1 MAEKRVFLDGNIL
14 WSGVTQAISRS
25 QDPVLCI
32 IRPSDVTFAAVSGLR
47 LVVSWQ
53 FQLYEML
60 PVGAV
65 FVIPPAIASF
75 LTANAVR
82 TRVELVIRGQAITL
96 ALQDDLGRYELRW
109 KSDVASFPA
118 PPEINHLLT
127 VPDNLI
133 EVSYLTISDAAHR
146 AVAKL
151 TTMESLGQI
160 HRTKLAIL
168 VDFSHSRLAINGQ
181 EIQGGPKARYYF
193 DPRLIIRALEFLKTD
208 TIRVGV
214 TPLLRGN
221 HRGFFSIVTDQDGY
235 RVHCALLS
243 IGMETQKLYPL
254 PPGRNQ

>member
-1 MAEKRVFLDGNIL
+1 VTEKRVFLDGNIL

-53 FQLYEML
+53 FQLSETL

-65 FVIPPAIASF
+65 FVIPPTIASF
-75 LTANAVR
+75 LMAEAVR
-82 TRVELVIRGQAITL
+82 TRVELAIRGRAVTL
-96 ALQDDLGRYELRW
+96 ALQDEMGRYELRW
-109 KSDVASFPA
+109 HSDVASFPA
-118 PPEINHLLT
+118 PQAFNRMLI
-127 VPDNLI
+127 VPDNLV
-133 EVSYLTISDAAHR
+133 EVSYISISDAAHR

-151 TTMESLGQI
+151 ATMESVEQI

-168 VDFSHSRLAINGQ
+168 VDFSRSRLVINGQ
-181 EIQGGPKARYYF
+181 EILSGPQARYYF

-208 TIRVGV
+208 TVRVGV
-214 TPLLRGN
+214 TPLLGVN
-221 HRGFFSIVTDQDGY
+221 HRGFLSIVTEQNGY

-243 IGMETQKLYPL
+243 IGMATQKLYPL